1 MQGRRNGDYWRERFQ
16 KMEEAQN
23 ERSIEKAREIQEQF
37 DRTLSELDKKI
48 NVWYQRLAD
57 NNDVSLAEA
66 KRMLDKKELREFRW
80 SVEEYIK
87 YGKENDETG
96 QWVKELENA
105 SSRVHIGWLE
115 ARKMEIR
122 AAAEKLYGKY
132 AGTAGEHIRDTY
144 ADNYY
149 RTAYEILKKAG
160 IDANI
165 QALDENMV
173 EKIISNPWAVDGK
186 NFSERIWQDKKKLI
200 NTMHQSLTR
209 MCITGAPPDAAV
221 SEIAKAMNA
230 SKKRAWTLVMTETAA
245 FSNKARQECMN
256 DLNVE
261 EYEVVETLDDCTCH
275 SCGEM
280 DGKHYRMDEFEIGV
294 TAPPFHPNCRGCTA
308 PYFNDEFT
316 AREKRVARNEEGNTY
331 HAPSDMTYEEWKKTF
346 VDGGEPEEEVIQNDT
361 AVNKYGEEI
370 IFNLRDM
377 PQDAQEY
384 VKTKVTELS
393 KLYKTG
399 LREVIYSGKRK
410 SDGEKGNVDPSGSV
424 MTLHRGGARAIEHEF
439 LHTLDCSK
447 RLKEM
452 YNGEIETDAAFWK
465 EAKQLFREYKKA
477 SHDPEQMLSQYS
489 MKNVDE
495 FFAEAFSIQNGG
507 GLADS
512 FGGDQ
517 YSKWVERANQITD
530 KYFKKIPEEVLA
542 HDKWE
547 KKYAGQTLSVGR
559 GTSRNTKKV
568 DIGWID
574 TEQTD
579 KAVAFFEDFI
589 RDQEVENAIVI
600 DKSGFVTRFIG
611 KGDAVDIFDVELGD
625 AVVTHNHPVSKGNI
639 SFSKEDFE
647 FLKVNPEIKELRCVT
662 EKYDFVIRV
671 LHSLDEVSYNVIYRE
686 GVDLAWTSL
695 EEINHCI
702 CTVLKEKGYV
712 AYERTEINREDG
724 TKS

>member
-1 MQGRRNGDYWRERFQ
+1 MQSRRNGNYWRERFR

-66 KRMLDKKELREFRW
+66 KRILDKKELREFRW

-132 AGTAGEHIRDTY
+132 AGTAGEHIRNTY

-149 RTAYEILKKAG
+149 RTAYEIKKKAG

-200 NTMHQSLTR
+200 NTMHQSFTR

-261 EYEVVETLDDCTCH
+261 EYEVVETLDDCTCR

-280 DGKHYRMDEFEIGV
+280 DGKHYQMDEFEIGV

-316 AREKRVARNEEGNTY
+316 AGEKRAARNETGNTY
-331 HAPSDMTYEEWKKTF
+331 HVPSDMTYEEWKKTF
-346 VDGGEPEEEVIQNDT
+346 VKGLKSELTDSADNSKIKIEGDDVSLEYQRYGRNKETVVNHTYINSGEYRNKFDSFTDNIS
-361 AVNKYGEEI
+361 VN
-370 IFNLRDM
+370 R
-377 PQDAQEY
+377 
-384 VKTKVTELS
+384 T
-393 KLYKTG
+393 LYAKAKAI
-399 LREVIYSGKRK
+399 L
-410 SDGEKGNVDPSGSV
+410 N
-424 MTLHRGGARAIEHEF
+424 HRGGTEF
-439 LHTLDCSK
+439 EDMYWVDGTNGKVVASALNEKKK
-447 RLKEM
+447 RGIQ
-452 YNGEIETDAAFWK
+452 YTDAILKAISGRSNLIAF
-465 EAKQLFREYKKA
+465 
-477 SHDPEQMLSQYS
+477 
-489 MKNVDE
+489 
-495 FFAEAFSIQNGG
+495 
-507 GLADS
+507 
-512 FGGDQ
+512 
-517 YSKWVERANQITD
+517 
-530 KYFKKIPEEVLA
+530 
-542 HDKWE
+542 
-547 KKYAGQTLSVGR
+547 
-559 GTSRNTKKV
+559 
-568 DIGWID
+568 
-574 TEQTD
+574 
-579 KAVAFFEDFI
+579 
-589 RDQEVENAIVI
+589 
-600 DKSGFVTRFIG
+600 
-611 KGDAVDIFDVELGD
+611 
-625 AVVTHNHPVSKGNI
+625 HNHPNSMPP
-639 SFSKEDFE
+639 SAEDFNSMLVHGYKTAFVVCHDGTIYQYISNEEISPILHRLYIDE
-647 FLKVNPEIKELRCVT
+647 FLSQGYSE
-662 EKYDFVIRV
+662 
-671 LHSLDEVSYNVIYRE
+671 RE
-686 GVDLAWTSL
+686 AQLKAL
-695 EEINHCI
+695 EEIKQNHNI
-702 CTVLKEKGYV
+702 DFWEV
-712 AYERTEINREDG
+712 
-724 TKS
+724 SP

>member
-1 MQGRRNGDYWRERFQ
+1 MQGRRNGDYWRERFR

-37 DRTLSELDKKI
+37 DRTFSELDKKI

-66 KRMLDKKELREFRW
+66 KRMLDKKELSEFRW

-105 SSRVHIGWLE
+105 SSRVHISWLE

-149 RTAYEILKKAG
+149 RTAYEIQKKAG

-173 EKIISNPWAVDGK
+173 EKVISNPWAVDGK

-261 EYEVVETLDDCTCH
+261 EFEVVETLDDCTCH

-316 AREKRVARNEEGNTY
+316 AGEKRAARNEEGNTY
-331 HAPSDMTYEEWKKTF
+331 HVPSDMTYEEWKKTF
-346 VDGGEPEEEVIQNDT
+346 VDG
-361 AVNKYGEEI
+361 
-370 IFNLRDM
+370 
-377 PQDAQEY
+377 
-384 VKTKVTELS
+384 S
-393 KLYKTG
+393 
-399 LREVIYSGKRK
+399 
-410 SDGEKGNVDPSGSV
+410 
-424 MTLHRGGARAIEHEF
+424 
-439 LHTLDCSK
+439 
-447 RLKEM
+447 
-452 YNGEIETDAAFWK
+452 
-465 EAKQLFREYKKA
+465 
-477 SHDPEQMLSQYS
+477 
-489 MKNVDE
+489 
-495 FFAEAFSIQNGG
+495 
-507 GLADS
+507 
-512 FGGDQ
+512 
-517 YSKWVERANQITD
+517 
-530 KYFKKIPEEVLA
+530 
-542 HDKWE
+542 
-547 KKYAGQTLSVGR
+547 
-559 GTSRNTKKV
+559 
-568 DIGWID
+568 
-574 TEQTD
+574 
-579 KAVAFFEDFI
+579 
-589 RDQEVENAIVI
+589 
-600 DKSGFVTRFIG
+600 KSGLQEM
-611 KGDAVDIFDVELGD
+611 KPGDIISNKELGD
-625 AVVTHNHPVSKGNI
+625 EPNHPVRTQDQFEAAAAKIKKDISAYSSKSSKWSGTVNVVNDLGEGVLAAKEWSCDI
-639 SFSKEDFE
+639 SVLEDADDGTLWHEMLHSCSVSYYDPATYTAHQYIEEASVE
-647 FLKVNPEIKELRCVT
+647 FLTQQICLERNITNVPAYEDKALVLGILNDVFHYGTDLEFAKELFNKPLPERYEWLECLV
-662 EKYDFVIRV
+662 YD
-671 LHSLDEVSYNVIYRE
+671 SLVKENVSTKDFDEVMIFV
-686 GVDLAWTSL
+686 
-695 EEINHCI
+695 
-702 CTVLKEKGYV
+702 CTLKGGLYG
-712 AYERTEINREDG
+712 NN
-724 TKS
+724 

>member
-1 MQGRRNGDYWRERFQ
+1 MQNRRNGDYWRERFR

-132 AGTAGEHIRDTY
+132 AGTAGEHIRNTY

-149 RTAYEILKKAG
+149 RTAYEIRKRAG

-261 EYEVVETLDDCTCH
+261 EYEVVETLDDCTC
-275 SCGEM
+275 SACGTM

-316 AREKRVARNEEGNTY
+316 VGEKRAARNGEGNTY
-331 HAPSDMTYEEWKKTF
+331 HVPSDMTYEEWKRAF
-346 VDGGEPEEEVIQNDT
+346 VDG
-361 AVNKYGEEI
+361 
-370 IFNLRDM
+370 
-377 PQDAQEY
+377 
-384 VKTKVTELS
+384 
-393 KLYKTG
+393 
-399 LREVIYSGKRK
+399 
-410 SDGEKGNVDPSGSV
+410 
-424 MTLHRGGARAIEHEF
+424 
-439 LHTLDCSK
+439 
-447 RLKEM
+447 
-452 YNGEIETDAAFWK
+452 
-465 EAKQLFREYKKA
+465 
-477 SHDPEQMLSQYS
+477 
-489 MKNVDE
+489 
-495 FFAEAFSIQNGG
+495 
-507 GLADS
+507 
-512 FGGDQ
+512 
-517 YSKWVERANQITD
+517 
-530 KYFKKIPEEVLA
+530 
-542 HDKWE
+542 
-547 KKYAGQTLSVGR
+547 
-559 GTSRNTKKV
+559 
-568 DIGWID
+568 
-574 TEQTD
+574 
-579 KAVAFFEDFI
+579 
-589 RDQEVENAIVI
+589 
-600 DKSGFVTRFIG
+600 DKSGLQEMKPGDTIG
-611 KGDAVDIFDVELGD
+611 SMDITHEWTKTNKVKG
-625 AVVTHNHPVSKGNI
+625 T
-639 SFSKEDFE
+639 
-647 FLKVNPEIKELRCVT
+647 VT
-662 EKYDFVIRV
+662 EKQEYIVNGTTYTVDGKHVILRPTEQEK
-671 LHSLDEVSYNVIYRE
+671 EVAAILSGKYGKTVELVPQIVFPLGIQTPDYLIDGDRFDLKSPIGRGKNLIYGLVAKKRKQSDNFIIDISGCPLSE
-686 GVDLAWTSL
+686 
-695 EEINHCI
+695 EEIMRQIEGLYFSPRVGFLEKVVLMKNGE
-702 CTVLKEKGYV
+702 VLKV
-712 AYERTEINREDG
+712 YER
-724 TKS
+724 K

>member
-1 MQGRRNGDYWRERFQ
+1 MQSRRNGDYWRERFR
-16 KMEEAQN
+16 KMEEIQN
-23 ERSIEKAREIQEQF
+23 ERSIEKAKEIQEQF

-132 AGTAGEHIRDTY
+132 AGTAGEHIRNTY
-144 ADNYY
+144 TDNYY
-149 RTAYEILKKAG
+149 RTAYEIRKRAG

-209 MCITGAPPDAAV
+209 MCITGEPPDAAV

-245 FSNKARQECMN
+245 FSNKARQECMD

-261 EYEVVETLDDCTCH
+261 EYEVVETFDDCTC
-275 SCGEM
+275 SACGTM

-316 AREKRVARNEEGNTY
+316 AGEKRVARNEEGNTY
-331 HAPSDMTYEEWKKTF
+331 QVPSDMTYDEWKKIF
-346 VDGGEPEEEVIQNDT
+346 IDGDEPEEKDIQNDT

-370 IFNLRDM
+370 IFNLGDM
-377 PQDAQEY
+377 PKDAQEY
-384 VKTKVTELS
+384 VKRKVIELS
-393 KLYKTG
+393 KMYKTG
-399 LREVIYSGKRK
+399 LREVRYSGRRGR
-410 SDGEKGNVDPSGSV
+410 SGEKGSVDATGSV
-424 MTLHRGGARAIEHEF
+424 MTLNCGGAHSVEHEF
-439 LHTLDCSK
+439 FHTLDFSK
-447 RLKEM
+447 RSKEM
-452 YNGEIETDAAFWK
+452 YKGEIETDVAFWK
-465 EAKQLFREYKKA
+465 EARQLFREYKKA
-477 SHDPEQMLSQYS
+477 CRDTDQRISLYS
-489 MKNVDE
+489 MENVDE
-495 FFAEAFSIQNGG
+495 FFAEAFSIQKGG
-507 GLADS
+507 SLADS
-512 FGGDQ
+512 FGGN
-517 YSKWVERANQITD
+517 KCTNWVERANQITD
-530 KYFKKIPEEVLA
+530 KYFKQIPEEGLA
-542 HDKWE
+542 EASDV
-547 KKYAGQTLSVGR
+547 A
-559 GTSRNTKKV
+559 
-568 DIGWID
+568 
-574 TEQTD
+574 
-579 KAVAFFEDFI
+579 AV
-589 RDQEVENAIVI
+589 
-600 DKSGFVTRFIG
+600 S
-611 KGDAVDIFDVELGD
+611 AVDITSKWTKTKGIKGVAKEKQEYIVNGTTYKVDGKHVILRQTEKEREVAAILSGKYGKVVEFVPQVMYPLGIQTPDYMIDGDRFDLKCPTGRGKNLLYGMLAKKKKQSPNFLFDISECPLSEEDVIRQIEGIYASRHTSFVEKI
-625 AVVTHNHPVSKGNI
+625 VVVKKGEI
-639 SFSKEDFE
+639 
-647 FLKVNPEIKELRCVT
+647 LKVFDRK
-662 EKYDFVIRV
+662 
-671 LHSLDEVSYNVIYRE
+671 
-686 GVDLAWTSL
+686 
-695 EEINHCI
+695 
-702 CTVLKEKGYV
+702 
-712 AYERTEINREDG
+712 
-724 TKS
+724 